1 MRNDQLALALLAD
14 AVFKA
19 SILRY
24 AKFVVGLHN
33 YASLKTDCRSC
44 RACRIE
50 WMPGS
55 KNACWRGEEGNWGR

>member
-1 MRNDQLALALLAD
+1 MRNDKLTLALLAD

-33 YASLKTDCRSC
+33 YALLKTDSVGV
-44 RACRIE
+44 AGPAE
-50 WMPGS
+50 
-55 KNACWRGEEGNWGR
+55 